1 MSFTDA
7 ADRMCS
13 SPGQTLV
20 KVSLVTA
27 SSTMTLRLR
36 SAAGSCS
43 QRSPQREGGRAW
55 GREGTSVIVG
65 TSLLLIPCVKSVT
78 ALEF

>member
-1 MSFTDA
+1 MSFTVA

-13 SPGQTLV
+13 PPDQALV
-20 KVSLVTA
+20 RVSLVTA
-27 SSTMTLRLR
+27 SPTLTLRPG

-43 QRSPQREGGRAW
+43 QRSPQREGGRAS
-55 GREGTSVIVG
+55 GREGTSVAVG